1 MMHSQERR
9 SCKRARLNHPVMMG
23 IDGRI
28 MRLAEILDAGKKGL
42 RVRVT
47 GQSGLQ
53 VGHEV
58 EIFSLSA
65 YKRLDA
71 SRFRCSI
78 AWQDSDNF
86 EVGLQYIQ

>member
-28 MRLAEILDAGKKGL
+28 VRLAEILDAGERGL

-71 SRFRCSI
+71 SKLQCSI

-86 EVGLQYIQ
+86 EVGLQYLQ

>member
-1 MMHSQERR
+1 MIHSQERR
-9 SCKRARLNHPVMMG
+9 SGKRAQLNHPVMMG
-23 IDGRI
+23 IEGRT
-28 MRLAEILDAGKKGL
+28 MRLAEIIDAGQKGL

-53 VGHEV
+53 VGREV

-71 SRFRCSI
+71 SRLQCCI
-78 AWQDSDNF
+78 AWQDRDNF
-86 EVGLQYIQ
+86 EVGLQYLQ

>member
-1 MMHSQERR
+1 
-9 SCKRARLNHPVMMG
+9 MG
-23 IDGRI
+23 VDGRI
-28 MRLAEILDAGKKGL
+28 VRLAEILDAGERGL

-65 YKRLDA
+65 YKRTGA
-71 SRFRCSI
+71 SKLQCSI
-78 AWQDSDNF
+78 AWQDNDNF
-86 EVGLQYIQ
+86 EIGLRYLQ

>member
-1 MMHSQERR
+1 MHSRERR

-23 IDGRI
+23 IDGRV
-28 MRLAEILDAGKKGL
+28 MRLAEILDAGERGL

-47 GQSGLQ
+47 GQSGLR
-53 VGHEV
+53 VGREV
-58 EIFSLSA
+58 EISSLSS

-71 SRFRCSI
+71 FRLQCSI
-78 AWQDSDNF
+78 AWQDMDNF